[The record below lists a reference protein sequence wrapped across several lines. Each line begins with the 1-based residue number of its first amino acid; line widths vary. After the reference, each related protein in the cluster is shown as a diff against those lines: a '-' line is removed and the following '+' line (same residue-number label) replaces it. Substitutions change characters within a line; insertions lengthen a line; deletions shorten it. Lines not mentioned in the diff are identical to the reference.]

1 MATRA
6 YIADG
11 TGVRTWLFYGAFYT
25 RHTNKSVNFCAFILQ
40 PDLQNGKISGGFTS
54 GFSVVTSSTNAK
66 DGYSKSGQMDWL
78 IHRGEGNAISLNDKP
93 SNELMTCD
101 RRREEWGRIDNL
113 WGTDSK
119 RRTLEIVTDGKNAW
133 SGMNNT
139 ALSTFFASFSHTRA
153 HGDSTMAVI
162 ERTERHQTWFLQTL
176 TSIFRH

>member
-6 YIADG
+6 YIANG
-11 TGVRTWLFYGAFYT
+11 TGVRTWLFYDAFYT

-133 SGMNNT
+133 PGMNNT
-139 ALSTFFASFSHTRA
+139 ALSTFLQAS
-153 HGDSTMAVI
+153 
-162 ERTERHQTWFLQTL
+162 L
-176 TSIFRH
+176 THVHMETVPWL